1 MYVKNKTNTNRTTTV
16 SKQNIQTQ
24 KIIQKVR
31 NDDNNNNNL
40 INELIQKPSKL
51 CA

>member
-31 NDDNNNNNL
+31 NDDNNNDNL
-40 INELIQKPSKL
+40 INELIQEPSKV